1 LSRSHLTVV
10 CPILN
15 LWLPIV
21 KNITQ
26 HPLQQ
31 QESVPSRH
39 SGTCDTSVSSNS
51 LSFLLSP
58 VVNMEDLRA
67 VKWHVSDSLT
77 RIDDEEV

>member
-15 LWLPIV
+15 LEEATLSILS
-21 KNITQ
+21 KTRFNSRSRCRLDTQ
-26 HPLQQ
+26 
-31 QESVPSRH
+31 
-39 SGTCDTSVSSNS
+39 TSVSSNS